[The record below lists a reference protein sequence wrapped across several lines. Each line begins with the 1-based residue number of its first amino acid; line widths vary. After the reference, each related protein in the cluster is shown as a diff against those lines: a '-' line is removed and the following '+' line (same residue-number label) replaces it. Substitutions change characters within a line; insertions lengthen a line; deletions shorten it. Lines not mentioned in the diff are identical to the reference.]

1 MSYIDSVFVKTCEE
15 IISHGFSDEGFK
27 VRPKWKDGTPAHTK
41 YILHNVT
48 TYDLQKG
55 IPVMTLRKQNVRA
68 AIDEILWIYQKKSS
82 KLEDLNSHVWDS
94 WNVGDGTIGKAY
106 GYQVGKKYAHHKLPT
121 FSGPIEIDFDGI
133 RMKYPSFDVE
143 VKDDDTVWV
152 CLDQIDAVRY
162 DLRNNPASR
171 SIMTNLYCFDD
182 LSDMGLHPCAYSMTF
197 NVTEKDGVRY
207 LNGMLNQRSQD
218 MLVANNW
225 NVIQYSALLMMLAK
239 DAGMVPGT
247 FVHVIANAHIYD
259 RHIPIVKELISK
271 YHENKFHPNPTI
283 RINPDVTDFY
293 QYNSADFLV
302 TDYEYED
309 FNHKIE
315 VAI

>member
-1 MSYIDSVFVKTCEE
+1 MSFADLAFVTTCNK
-15 IISHGFSDEGFK
+15 ILDEGVSDQTMD
-27 VRPKWKDGTPAHTK
+27 VRPHWADGTPAHTISYN
-41 YILHNVT
+41 YIMNR
-48 TYDLQKG
+48 YDLSKG
-55 IPVMTLRKQNVRA
+55 LPIMTLRKQNVRA

-82 KLEDLNSHVWDS
+82 KLADLNSHVWDS

-106 GYQVGKKYAHHKLPT
+106 GYQVGKKYAHHKPPT
-121 FSGPIEIDFDGI
+121 FSGPIEIDFTGV
-133 RMKYPSFDVE
+133 RRKYPSFDVK
-143 VKDDDTVWV
+143 VKDGTAWV
-152 CLDQIDAVRY
+152 YYDQIDAVRY

-182 LSDMGLHPCAYSMTF
+182 LSDMGLRPCAYSMTF
-197 NVTEKDGVRY
+197 NVTEKDGVKY

-225 NVIQYSALLMMLAK
+225 NVIQYSALIMMLAK

-271 YHENKFHPNPTI
+271 YYGNKFHPNPITWMDPDKTNFYEFTPDSFTI
-283 RINPDVTDFY
+283 EH
-293 QYNSADFLV
+293 
-302 TDYEYED
+302 YEYEP